1 MLMNKV
7 TIDFRKDQLMA
18 MDNVIRCANDEGLI
32 ETWLTYGPP
41 DGATAEDFES
51 IAENTESYNEC
62 IDLFV
67 ELVGEKGYRA

>member
-18 MDNVIRCANDEGLI
+18 MDNVIRCANDERLV

-41 DGATAEDFES
+41 DAAIAEDFES
-51 IAENTESYNEC
+51 IVEDTESYNEC
-62 IDLFV
+62 IDLFI
-67 ELVGEKGYRA
+67 ELVSKKGYRA

>member
-18 MDNVIRCANDEGLI
+18 MDNVIRCANDEELI

-41 DGATAEDFES
+41 DGATVEDFES
-51 IAENTESYNEC
+51 IAENTESYNKC

>member
-18 MDNVIRCANDEGLI
+18 MDNVIRYANDEELI

-51 IAENTESYNEC
+51 IAENTKSYNEC